1 MLCATSSYCFFR
13 VEKEMKKTALSAIS
27 LALLGA
33 AGAAQAQN
41 SVTLYGVIDAGVG
54 YVKTNTGARWG
65 FIDGTLSGDRWGL
78 KGSEDLG
85 GGIKAIFDLE
95 NGFDIGDGQL
105 GQGGREFGRQ
115 AYVGL
120 SSNAY
125 GTGTIGRQYDPL
137 VDMVQPITAD
147 NYFGSIFATP
157 GDVDNYDNSLR
168 VSNAVKYVSPNFA
181 GLQFEGLYAFS
192 GLAGRTGQGYT
203 YSGAVTYNNGPLGIA
218 AGYFLAT
225 NPSPT
230 AGAFRAG
237 WDPTASSDAIFEGAI
252 NNGYVTAKSIGIARG
267 GIQYAFGPFTAG
279 ASYSNAQ
286 YKPDG
291 DSTFVSTEKYN
302 IGNAFLNYQAT
313 PAILLAVGYSY
324 EKASGNTSA
333 TYNQASLGADY
344 SLSKRTDVYAVGA
357 YQHAS
362 GTQLNPDG
370 TTSAAQASIGSYGFN
385 GTASQEMFIL
395 GMRHKF

>member
-1 MLCATSSYCFFR
+1 L
-13 VEKEMKKTALSAIS
+13 EKEMKKSALGAIS
-27 LALLGA
+27 LALLGM
-33 AGAAQAQN
+33 AGVARAQ
-41 SVTLYGVIDAGVG
+41 SSITLYGTIDAGVG
-54 YVKTNTGARWG
+54 YVKTSEGARWG
-65 FIDGTLSGDRWGL
+65 FIDSTLSGDRWGL
-78 KGSEDLG
+78 RGSEDLG

-95 NGFDIGDGQL
+95 NGFDVGTGQL

-115 AYVGL
+115 AFVGL
-120 SSNAY
+120 SGDSW
-125 GTGTIGRQYDPL
+125 GTLTLGRQYDPL
-137 VDMVQPITAD
+137 VDMVQPLTAD

-168 VSNAVKYVSPNFA
+168 VSDAVKYVSPNYS

-230 AGAFRAG
+230 AGAFRDG
-237 WDPTASSDAIFEGAI
+237 WDPTSSSDAIFDGAI
-252 NNGYVTAKSIGIARG
+252 NSGYATAKSLGIARA
-267 GIQYAFGPFTAG
+267 GIQYALGPVTVG
-279 ASYSNAQ
+279 GSYSNAQ
-286 YKPDG
+286 YKNDG
-291 DSTFVSTEKYN
+291 DSTFTSTEKYN
-302 IGNAFLNYQAT
+302 IGNAFVNYQAT
-313 PAILLAVGYSY
+313 PAMLFAVGYSF

-333 TYNQASLGADY
+333 TYNQASVGADY
-344 SLSKRTDVYAVGA
+344 SLSKRTDLYAVGA

-370 TTSAAQASIGSYGFN
+370 TTSAAQTSIGSYGFN

>member
-1 MLCATSSYCFFR
+1 MER
-13 VEKEMKKTALSAIS
+13 KMKKIALSAVS
-27 LALLGA
+27 LALFAA
-33 AGAAQAQN
+33 AGAAHAQN
-41 SVTLYGVIDAGVG
+41 SVTLYGVIDAGIG
-54 YVKTNTGARWG
+54 YVHTSTGARYG

-78 KGSEDLG
+78 KGQEDLG
-85 GGIKAIFDLE
+85 GGLKAIFDLE
-95 NGFDIGDGQL
+95 NGFDIGNGTL
-105 GQGGREFGRQ
+105 GQGGKEFGRQ
-115 AYVGL
+115 AFVGL
-120 SSNAY
+120 TSDAW
-125 GTGTIGRQYDPL
+125 GTATLGRQYDPL
-137 VDMVQPITAD
+137 VDMVQPVTAD

-203 YSGAVTYNNGPLGIA
+203 YSGAVTYTNGPLGLA

-230 AGAFRAG
+230 AGAFRDG
-237 WDPTASSDAIFEGAI
+237 WDPTSSSDAIFDGAI
-252 NNGYVTAKSIGIARG
+252 NNGYATAKSLGIARVAG
-267 GIQYAFGPFTAG
+267 QYGFGPFTVG
-279 ASYSNAQ
+279 AAYSNSQ
-286 YKPDG
+286 YKADG
-291 DSTFVSTEKYN
+291 DSTFTSTEKYN
-302 IGNAFLNYQAT
+302 TGNAFLNYQAS

-324 EKASGNTSA
+324 TKASGNTSA

-344 SLSKRTDVYAVGA
+344 SLSKRTDLYAVGA

-370 TTSAAQASIGSYGFN
+370 TTQSAQASIGSYGFN
-385 GTASQEMFIL
+385 GTASQTMVIV